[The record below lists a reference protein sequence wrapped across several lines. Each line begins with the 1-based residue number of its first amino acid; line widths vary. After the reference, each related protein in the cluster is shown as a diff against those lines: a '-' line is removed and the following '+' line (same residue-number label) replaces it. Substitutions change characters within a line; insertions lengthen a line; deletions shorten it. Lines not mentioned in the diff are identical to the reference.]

1 MLRKYIRSYISHWSR
16 VRPRYVHAPI
26 VDETGKIL
34 GAQQRAKR
42 TKMHPKRRSV
52 KLTTVEL
59 PFLCFAVERRIKN
72 KFCLLLTE
80 KDSSLKFLLRKEN
93 VPWVVCTHPF
103 EWTAT
108 NNRDLSRRRYL
119 TSTFAP
125 AASIFFF
132 ISSASSFVTPSLIVF
147 GAPSTSAFA
156 SAKPSP
162 GTAPRTSLI
171 TAILFAPISFKIT
184 SNVVFSSAAGAAAP
198 PAAPPA
204 AEPAA
209 TATGA
214 AALTPHFSSSCLTNP
229 AISSTDRLLS
239 CSTNLSVSAIFISS
253 NCRFRKLSEN

>member
-1 MLRKYIRSYISHWSR
+1 M
-16 VRPRYVHAPI
+16 HA
-26 VDETGKIL
+26 
-34 GAQQRAKR
+34 
-42 TKMHPKRRSV
+42 KRRSV

-59 PFLCFAVERRIKN
+59 PFLCFAVERRVKN

-198 PAAPPA
+198 PAAPLA

-239 CSTNLSVSAIFISS
+239 CSTNLSVSAIFVSS
-253 NCRFRKLSEN
+253 IAAFESLRRIKADSHQPGQFSFLFSVIVG